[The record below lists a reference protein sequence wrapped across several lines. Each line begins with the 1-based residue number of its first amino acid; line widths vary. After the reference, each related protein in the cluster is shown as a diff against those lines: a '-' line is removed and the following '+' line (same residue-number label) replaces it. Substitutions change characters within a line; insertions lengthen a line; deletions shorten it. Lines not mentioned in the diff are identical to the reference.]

1 MTHNSTA
8 GKVGCLGIRI
18 HSMKKPKW
26 FRNLSSIF
34 FFFPQQWIEFVSS
47 DSQKNIGLGLGQS
60 TLSCTTTVLPL
71 VQYLSV
77 KVSLNICVF
86 KSIQDYWLNCETHY
100 WKWHSYFQLAE
111 ILWKHVWHN
120 PALQGKKSL
129 KQLMPSEVMEISRRK
144 QQKTSVRVNWMK
156 KKKGRFFDWLVF
168 FFYVANI

>member
-1 MTHNSTA
+1 MSRD
-8 GKVGCLGIRI
+8 KEYI
-18 HSMKKPKW
+18 PW
-26 FRNLSSIF
+26 RNLSDLETLVQFF

-129 KQLMPSEVMEISRRK
+129 KQLMPSEVMEISRSK

-156 KKKGRFFDWLVF
+156 KKKKRGRFFDWLVF